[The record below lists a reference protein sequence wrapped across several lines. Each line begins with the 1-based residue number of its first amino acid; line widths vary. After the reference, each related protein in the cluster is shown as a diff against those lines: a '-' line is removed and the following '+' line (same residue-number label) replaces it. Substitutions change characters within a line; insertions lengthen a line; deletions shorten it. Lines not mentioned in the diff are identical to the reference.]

1 MIESILVVLSR
12 PVDGRHEEFNDWYT
26 HIHLRD
32 ALRFRGSIAVQRF
45 FAPREQ
51 AGPLS
56 DGWSW
61 DYLALYE
68 VFDTQLFTQA
78 HRDAADTVW
87 MEIAEA
93 FDASD
98 LNDFYYSPLAWRQ
111 MIRDEPHRGGVI
123 MEQFNAAPG
132 KDAELVAWYLDEQFE
147 ASLRRPEVYA
157 GALLPVRAEGQMLP
171 GVPRHR
177 YVALYWTQDDAAA
190 STAWETAAL
199 GESELIDPASLCI
212 SRWHRLTH
220 RLTIDDVRH
229 TSADDLAAEERAR
242 RHLKRAG
249 ATGRAALGLVQP

>member
-12 PVDGRHEEFNDWYT
+12 PVGGRHEEFNDWYT
-26 HIHLRD
+26 NVHLRD

-45 FAPREQ
+45 FAPASQ
-51 AGPLS
+51 PGPIA

-68 VFDTQLFTQA
+68 VFDTELFTQA

-87 MEIAEA
+87 MEITEA

-98 LNDFYYSPLAWRQ
+98 LNDFYYSPLAWRR
-111 MIRDEPHRGGVI
+111 MIDGEPHRGGVI

-132 KDAELVAWYLDEQFE
+132 GDEALVAWYLDEHFAE
-147 ASLRRPEVYA
+147 ALRRPGVYA
-157 GALLPVRAEGQMLP
+157 GALLPVRANGQMLP
-171 GVPRHR
+171 GEPRHR

-190 STAWETAAL
+190 SAAWQEHGL
-199 GESELIDPASLCI
+199 GDSPLIDPASLCV

-229 TSADDLAAEERAR
+229 TSADSLAAEERAR

-249 ATGRAALGLVQP
+249 ATGRAALGLVKP